1 VKRRFKVVV
10 GVLVGLLALSACS
23 ATVPGAPTAS
33 TGSPAAARPA
43 FGAYLDVSVRQPDL
57 AAVAKQAGL
66 KHVNLS
72 FALALNGACEP
83 GWGGNQPLDA
93 LKPQIDAFK
102 AAGGSVTAVTGGQV
116 GNYLENACATAGD
129 LAGAYMKLLD
139 ATGTN
144 LLDVDIETG
153 VDTAKVVEA
162 LRQVQAARSTDITFT
177 LPVDLGG
184 IPAERLDL
192 VQKAAAANLP
202 VTVNIMDMDFKTG
215 GSWGQA
221 MVDAAQASLDQ
232 LRKVYPNASE
242 AVQNRTLSITAM
254 IGRNDIAGVI
264 TQPEDAQK
272 VIDFAKS
279 RGVGRLGFWSLAR
292 DNGGCPKK
300 AAAQPNCS
308 GITQKDWQFTQQFAS
323 YAGPTAA

>member
-10 GVLVGLLALSACS
+10 GALVGLLALSACS

-43 FGAYLDVSVRQPDL
+43 FGAYMDVSVRPPDL

-102 AAGGSVTAVTGGQV
+102 AAGGSVSAATGGQV

-153 VDTAKVVEA
+153 VDTSKVVEA
-162 LRQVQAARSTDITFT
+162 LRQVQAARGTDITFT

-242 AVQNRTLSITAM
+242 AVQNRTLSITVM
-254 IGRNDIAGVI
+254 IGRNDVAGVI

-300 AAAQPNCS
+300 VAAQPNCS
-308 GITQKDWQFTQQFAS
+308 GIAQKDWQFTQQFAS
-323 YAGPTAA
+323 YAGPTSA

>member
-1 VKRRFKVVV
+1 MKRLF
-10 GVLVGLLALSACS
+10 GVLLGLTLLVPTACS
-23 ATVPGAPTAS
+23 TTVPGAPTAA
-33 TGSPAAARPA
+33 TGAPAARPA
-43 FGAYLDVSVRQPDL
+43 FGPYLDVSVKQPDL
-57 AAVAKQAGL
+57 VAVAKQTGM
-66 KHVNLS
+66 KHVNLA

-83 GWGGNQPLDA
+83 GWGGNQPVDA

-102 AAGGSVTAVTGGQV
+102 AAGGSVSAATGGQV
-116 GNYLENACATAGD
+116 GSYLENACTTAGD
-129 LAGAYMKLLD
+129 LAGAYLKLLD

-153 VDTAKVVEA
+153 VDTAKVVDA
-162 LRQVQAARSTDITFT
+162 LGQVQRARGTDITFT

-192 VQKAAAANLP
+192 VQKAAAADVA

-221 MVDAAQASLDQ
+221 MVDAAQATLDQ

-242 AVQNRTLSITAM
+242 AVQNRSLSITVM
-254 IGRNDIAGVI
+254 IGRNDVAGVI

-292 DNGGCPKK
+292 DNGGCAKK
-300 AAAQPNCS
+300 VKAQPDCS
-308 GITQKDWQFTQQFAS
+308 GIAQKDWQFTQQFAGFT
-323 YAGPTAA
+323 GPTSA

>member
-1 VKRRFKVVV
+1 MKRLLS
-10 GVLVGLLALSACS
+10 VLIGLTLFALTACS
-23 ATVPGAPTAS
+23 STIAGAPTAA

-43 FGAYLDVSVRQPDL
+43 FGAYLDVSVKQPDL

-83 GWGGNQPLDA
+83 GWGGNQPIDA
-93 LKPQIDAFK
+93 IKPQIDAFK
-102 AAGGSVTAVTGGQV
+102 AAGGSVSAVTGGQV
-116 GNYLENACATAGD
+116 GNYLENACATPGD

-139 ATGTN
+139 TTGTN

-192 VQKAAAANLP
+192 VQKAAAANIPL
-202 VTVNIMDMDFKTG
+202 TVNIMDMDFKTG
-215 GSWGQA
+215 GNWGQA
-221 MVDAAQASLDQ
+221 MVDAAQAALDQ

-242 AVQNRTLSITAM
+242 ATQNRSLSITAM
-254 IGRNDIAGVI
+254 IGRNDIVGVI
-264 TQPEDAQK
+264 TQPDDAQK

-292 DNGGCPKK
+292 DNGGCAKK
-300 AAAQPNCS
+300 VAAQPNCS
-308 GITQKDWQFTQQFAS
+308 GIAQKDWQFTQQFS
-323 YAGPTAA
+323 GYTGPTAA

>member
-300 AAAQPNCS
+300 VAAQPNCS
-308 GITQKDWQFTQQFAS
+308 GIAQKDWQFTQQFAS

>member
-1 VKRRFKVVV
+1 MKRLYKVVV
-10 GVLVGLLALSACS
+10 GVLVGLLALTACS
-23 ATVPGAPTAS
+23 TTVSGSPAVAGGA
-33 TGSPAAARPA
+33 PAAARPA
-43 FGAYLDVSVRQPDL
+43 FGAYLDISVQQPDL
-57 AAVAKQAGL
+57 AAVAKQTGL
-66 KHVNLS
+66 KHVNLA

-93 LKPQIDAFK
+93 LKPEIDAFK
-102 AAGGSVTAVTGGQV
+102 AAGGSVSAATGGAV
-116 GNYLENACATAGD
+116 GNYLENACGTAGD
-129 LAGAYMKLLD
+129 LAGAYTKLLD

-153 VDTAKVVEA
+153 VDTAKVVDA
-162 LRQVQAARSTDITFT
+162 LGQVQRARGTDITFT

-202 VTVNIMDMDFKTG
+202 VTVNIMDMNFKTG
-215 GSWGQA
+215 GNWGQA

-232 LRKVYPNASE
+232 LRKVYPDASE
-242 AVQNRTLSITAM
+242 AAQNRSLAITVM
-254 IGRNDIAGVI
+254 IGRNDVGVI

-279 RGVGRLGFWSLAR
+279 RGVGRLGFWALAR
-292 DNGGCPKK
+292 DNGSCAKK
-300 AAAQPNCS
+300 VKAQPNCS
-308 GITQKDWQFTQQFAS
+308 GIAQKDWQFTQQFAS
-323 YAGPTAA
+323 YAGPTSA